1 MKARGRGHLS
11 AEDITS
17 MIKNEVRKEKVALE
31 RKIKG
36 LSEANRELK
45 DSLSRIEDEIDELQ
59 VANEQE

>member
-1 MKARGRGHLS
+1 MKAGGRGHLS